1 MALPNVGGPLGHPT
15 EEETSVRPSER
26 NDIERKGGAEGG
38 FLRKEGICNGWDAEG
53 DGEART
59 YSSSQKHHHAL
70 VLLDCNIEF
79 IYYSPKTHLLHS
91 RRGSNRRS
99 CRTSVKEEVE
109 ANPLSISARGLTLL
123 NRREGKVVP
132 S

>member
-1 MALPNVGGPLGHPT
+1 M
-15 EEETSVRPSER
+15 RPSER
-26 NDIERKGGAEGG
+26 NDIERRGCGGRVSPKRGDLQRLGCRGRWGG
-38 FLRKEGICNGWDAEG
+38 EDVVFETEK
-53 DGEART
+53 
-59 YSSSQKHHHAL
+59 YHHAL
-70 VLLDCNIEF
+70 VLLVCNIEI

-123 NRREGKVVP
+123 NRRVGKVVP